1 MFGNFASSFITNCHV
16 RACAVQRRPP
26 PQLSSFVFPIIIF
39 AAAAAENDC
48 PVPGS
53 VGGRRGGGGGG
64 STFLARA
71 RPSVRPLPLSLSSH
85 PWGLPSP
92 LIIISRWKHLA
103 ATAATTERK
112 EAAAAIPVVFPSPS
126 LDDGGDDESLIF
138 PHAQRQDKARRR
150 RRRRLGPRRPRL
162 SGCCPIRTLSFVALP
177 LLPPRADVGLAV
189 RLTGTAAVDDVA
201 LIFHFAPND
210 SRTSLKQGPDQE
222 EDEFTFF
229 YMANFRPSPVR
240 VRLRLSLPA
249 ATSRRRGTCGRR
261 EGNRNVSPLAS
272 PPPFTSTF
280 FLR

>member
-53 VGGRRGGGGGG
+53 VGQQAASEEEEGP
-64 STFLARA
+64 
-71 RPSVRPLPLSLSSH
+71 PSSPVRLSILPLPLSLSSH

-103 ATAATTERK
+103 ATAAERK
-112 EAAAAIPVVFPSPS
+112 EREAAAIPVGFPSPS

-138 PHAQRQDKARRR
+138 PHAQRQDKARR

-189 RLTGTAAVDDVA
+189 RLPETAAVDDA
-201 LIFHFAPND
+201 SLIFHFAPND
-210 SRTSLKQGPDQE
+210 SRTSIRQGPDQE

-240 VRLRLSLPA
+240 LRFFFPCPRQLLGEGEHA
-249 ATSRRRGTCGRR
+249 GGGRGTATSP
-261 EGNRNVSPLAS
+261 SPLAS